1 MNHQPLSDGSTLLRA
16 AAEDDARGQV
26 HGVALFPGLTL
37 LYIDIQSHHWPGSN
51 ALETDGKVSKKAFLL
66 NYSLAGSCKV
76 RFDNDSYIL
85 QKQGDLSLSGQFT
98 QEDYFY
104 PEGSYKGIEFLVDP
118 AAIGPF
124 PEWMGLDFAALTDRY
139 DIRKRTKIGPCPSQY
154 QTLFSDLWAMYPFG
168 SEPPVFPAQTLAAI
182 RLEVLGLFQRL
193 QFEPSP
199 FTATRRPTF
208 RSPQLRVAEETARLL
223 REDLRRDWTLPELAE
238 EVGISDSSL
247 KRYFQSIYGCS
258 VASYQRNARMER
270 AAELLRGPETRAM
283 SVLDV
288 ALEVGYENQSKFA
301 AAFKRAYGESPLEYK
316 KNHII

>member
-1 MNHQPLSDGSTLLRA
+1 MEQTILSDGGILLRA
-16 AAEDDARGQV
+16 TAEDDAAGQV
-26 HGVALFPGLTL
+26 HGVPLFPGLTL
-37 LYIDIQSHHWPGSN
+37 LYIDIHSPHWPGSN
-51 ALETDGKVSKKAFLL
+51 ALGPGGKVSKEAFLL
-66 NYSLAGSCKV
+66 NYSLSGSCKV

-85 QKQGDLSLSGQFT
+85 QRQGDLSLSGQFT

-104 PEGSYKGIEFLVDP
+104 PDGSYKGLEFLVDP
-118 AAIGPF
+118 AALDHF

-154 QTLFSDLWAMYPFG
+154 QTLFSDLWAMYPFE
-168 SEPPVFPAQTLAAI
+168 SEPPVFQTQELAAL

-193 QFEPSP
+193 QFAPTP
-199 FTATRRPTF
+199 FTTARRQTF
-208 RSPQLRVAEETARLL
+208 RSPQLKVAEETARLL
-223 REDLRRDWTLPELAE
+223 REDLRRDWTLPELAR

-301 AAFKRAYGESPLEYK
+301 AAFKRQFNESPLEYK
-316 KNHII
+316 KNHLI